1 MQSFGGELLDILPRV
16 AAALACGVSVGIN
29 RDLHRKPAG
38 FRTFGLVALGSAIV
52 TIAAQRLA
60 PGDPAAASR
69 VAQGILTGIGFL
81 GAGLIVRRERSH
93 NVSGLT
99 TAAAVWATAGLG
111 VACGLGLYALA
122 LAGMAA
128 ALFVLVVGGPLE
140 RRLELLL
147 GAQQASRQS
156 AEQAARGAA
165 VAGQGTVPPASP
177 QGPAPPRS
185 PGEQ

>member
-1 MQSFGGELLDILPRV
+1 MQSIGGEMLVILPRI
-16 AAALACGVSVGIN
+16 AAALACGVSIGIN

-52 TIAAQRLA
+52 TIAAQHVA
-60 PGDPAAASR
+60 PDDPAAASR

-93 NVSGLT
+93 SVSGLT

-111 VACGLGLYALA
+111 IACGLGLYVLA
-122 LAGMAA
+122 LSGIAA

-140 RRLELLL
+140 RRLERVL
-147 GAQQASRQS
+147 GRKEASAAQ
-156 AEQAARGAA
+156 GAA
-165 VAGQGTVPPASP
+165 QPPTP
-177 QGPAPPRS
+177 RPPPS
-185 PGEQ
+185 

>member
-1 MQSFGGELLDILPRV
+1 MPTLESELLEILPRIV
-16 AAALACGVSVGIN
+16 AALACGVSIGIN

-122 LAGMAA
+122 LVGIAA
-128 ALFVLVVGGPLE
+128 ALFVLIVGGPLE
-140 RRLELLL
+140 RRLEHFL
-147 GAQQASRQS
+147 GTEDDSPRNRAGGQ
-156 AEQAARGAA
+156 GAA
-165 VAGQGTVPPASP
+165 GPGAAAPRPGPP
-177 QGPAPPRS
+177 GS
-185 PGEQ
+185 PGE

>member
-1 MQSFGGELLDILPRV
+1 MQAIGGDLPDMLLRIG
-16 AAALACGVSVGIN
+16 AALACGVSIGIN

-52 TIAAQRLA
+52 TIAAQALA

-93 NVSGLT
+93 AVSGLT

-122 LAGMAA
+122 LAGIAC

-147 GAQQASRQS
+147 GAQQAARQP
-156 AEQAARGAA
+156 ATQVERGEAAP
-165 VAGQGTVPPASP
+165 GQGEGPPAVTRGRDR
-177 QGPAPPRS
+177 GP
-185 PGEQ
+185 

>member
-1 MQSFGGELLDILPRV
+1 MQPFGDELLDVLPRV
-16 AAALACGVSVGIN
+16 GAALACGVSIGIN

-38 FRTFGLVALGSAIV
+38 FRTFGLVALGAAIA

-93 NVSGLT
+93 SVSGLT

-111 VACGLGLYALA
+111 VACGLGLYAVA
-122 LAGMAA
+122 LAGIAA

-147 GAQQASRQS
+147 GAR
-156 AEQAARGAA
+156 QAARDAGRQPAQATPPPSPAA
-165 VAGQGTVPPASP
+165 
-177 QGPAPPRS
+177 RS

>member
-1 MQSFGGELLDILPRV
+1 MQAIGSELLEILPRI
-16 AAALACGVSVGIN
+16 AAALACGISIGIN

-38 FRTFGLVALGSAIV
+38 FRTFGLVALGAAIV

-69 VAQGILTGIGFL
+69 VTQGILTGIGFL

-93 NVSGLT
+93 GVSGLT
-99 TAAAVWATAGLG
+99 TAAAVWTTAGLG
-111 VACGLGLYALA
+111 VACGMGLYALA
-122 LAGMAA
+122 LAGIAA

-140 RRLELLL
+140 RRLERFL
-147 GAQQASRQS
+147 GRQD
-156 AEQAARGAA
+156 
-165 VAGQGTVPPASP
+165 AGQRPGPPVNPGSP
-177 QGPAPPRS
+177 GS

>member
-1 MQSFGGELLDILPRV
+1 MQSLQSELLEILPRV
-16 AAALACGVSVGIN
+16 AAALACGISIGIN

-38 FRTFGLVALGSAIV
+38 FRTFGLVALGSAIA
-52 TIAAQRLA
+52 TLAAQRLA

-111 VACGLGLYALA
+111 VACGLGLYVLA
-122 LAGMAA
+122 LTGLAA
-128 ALFVLVVGGPLE
+128 ALFVLLAGGPLE
-140 RRLELLL
+140 RRLERFLDTQEPDSRAAEAAQRA
-147 GAQQASRQS
+147 GATGVP
-156 AEQAARGAA
+156 ARPG
-165 VAGQGTVPPASP
+165 PPASP
-177 QGPAPPRS
+177 
-185 PGEQ
+185 GEQ